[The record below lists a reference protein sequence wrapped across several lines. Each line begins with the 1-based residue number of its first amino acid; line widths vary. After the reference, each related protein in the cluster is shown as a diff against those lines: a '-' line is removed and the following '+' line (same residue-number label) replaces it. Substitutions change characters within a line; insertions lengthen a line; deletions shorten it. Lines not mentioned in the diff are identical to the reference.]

1 MLDLYDSNEKS
12 NIALLSFHRTWKG
25 QIGNS
30 WNFAF
35 DKFYV
40 AKKEFV
46 ELFLKLVKTSNIWV
60 WWTYCY

>member
-12 NIALLSFHRTWKG
+12 NVVLLSFHITWEG

-30 WNFAF
+30 CNLAF

-46 ELFLKLVKTSNIWV
+46 ELFLKTSEMFGFDELTV
-60 WWTYCY
+60 T